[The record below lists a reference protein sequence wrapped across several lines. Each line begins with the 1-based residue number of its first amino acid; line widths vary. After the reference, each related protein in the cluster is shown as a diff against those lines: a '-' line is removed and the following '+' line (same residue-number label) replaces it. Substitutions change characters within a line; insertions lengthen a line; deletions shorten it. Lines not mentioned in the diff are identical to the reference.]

1 MVAYMS
7 GATSGFDPAIDGR
20 FFNDS
25 QTALTSLIDNEEY
38 SIQGRPLPFDT
49 SDQIAMGFKS
59 AVDGNFQ
66 ISLDHFDGLFE
77 NTQNVFIKDNFD
89 NSIHNLKLEPYAFSS
104 LSGTYNSR
112 FVILFQNPLGINSL
126 HFNSNSVIV
135 YKKNQEIRVNSGNNP
150 MSEIKVF
157 DTSGR
162 LLETK
167 NNLNSFETTLKI
179 NTNNQLLLLQITS
192 QKDEIVVKKIIN

>member
-1 MVAYMS
+1 MIFLDFMDIKRNISV
-7 GATSGFDPAIDGR
+7 DR

-25 QTALTSLIDNEEY
+25 QTALTTLIADEEY
-38 SIQGRPLPFDT
+38 SIQGRSLPFDT
-49 SDQIAMGFKS
+49 SDQVPMGFKS
-59 AVDGNFQ
+59 VFDGNFQ
-66 ISLDHFDGLFE
+66 IALDHFDGLFE
-77 NTQNVFIKDNFD
+77 NNQEVFIKDNFD
-89 NSIHNLKLEPYAFSS
+89 NSIHNLKLEPFIFSS
-104 LSGTYNSR
+104 LAGVFNSR
-112 FVILFQNPLGINSL
+112 FVILFQNSLGTNPL

-157 DTSGR
+157 DISGR

-167 NNLNSFETTLKI
+167 NNINSFETTLKI

-192 QKDEIVVKKIIN
+192 QKDEVIVKKIIN